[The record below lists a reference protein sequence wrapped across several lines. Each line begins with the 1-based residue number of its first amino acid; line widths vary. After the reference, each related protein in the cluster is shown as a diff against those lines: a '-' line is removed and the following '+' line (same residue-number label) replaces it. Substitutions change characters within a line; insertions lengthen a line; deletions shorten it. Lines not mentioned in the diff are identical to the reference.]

1 MYYQRESWICQREGV
16 FMIVLPVVLSLA
28 AFGTT
33 LCGGLLAVKLRDRL
47 GVLTAF
53 VAGVLIAVPLFDL
66 LPEAIDIAQTVGMP
80 VTIVMYVSAGGFIF
94 LYILER
100 YVSVHRVCEDGV
112 CRNLRHP
119 KGGWIGAVELSAHSY
134 IDGFAIGLG
143 FHFDARVCLLIAIAV
158 LAHDFSDGLNTV
170 TVMLKSGNS
179 LRSSLRMLLL
189 DALAPVMG
197 AVSAL
202 FIKVP
207 AGYLALILSF
217 FAGSFLYLGA
227 GDLLPEAHENNPPLP
242 AVAASVSGFAV
253 IFIVVRVLSG

>member
-1 MYYQRESWICQREGV
+1 
-16 FMIVLPVVLSLA
+16 MIVLPVVLSLA

-47 GVLTAF
+47 GILTAF

-66 LPEAIDIAQTVGMP
+66 LPEAIGIAETAGMP
-80 VTIVMYVSAGGFIF
+80 VNRILYVTAIGFLF

-100 YVSVHRVCEDGV
+100 YISVHRVCEGGV

-143 FHFDARVCLLIAIAV
+143 FRFDARVGLLIAIAV

-189 DALAPVMG
+189 DASAPVLG

-202 FIKVP
+202 FIEVP
-207 AGYLALILSF
+207 EVYLALILSF
-217 FAGSFLYLGA
+217 FAGGFLYLGA
-227 GDLLPEAHENNPPLP
+227 GDLLPEAHESNPPLP
-242 AVAASVSGFAV
+242 SVAASVAGFAV

>member
-1 MYYQRESWICQREGV
+1 
-16 FMIVLPVVLSLA
+16 MIVLPVVLSLA

-33 LCGGLLAVKLRDRL
+33 MCGGLLAMKLRDRL
-47 GVLTAF
+47 GILTAF

-66 LPEAIDIAQTVGMP
+66 LPEAIGIAETIGMP
-80 VTIVMYVSAGGFIF
+80 VTVVLYVSAGGFIF

-100 YVSVHRVCEDGV
+100 YVSVHRVCEGGV

-119 KGGWIGAVELSAHSY
+119 KGGWIGAIELSAHSY
-134 IDGFAIGLG
+134 IDGFAIGMG
-143 FHFDARVCLLIAIAV
+143 FRFDARVGLLIAIAV

-170 TVMLKSGNS
+170 AVMLKSGNS

-189 DALAPVMG
+189 DASAPVLG

-207 AGYLALILSF
+207 EGYLALILSF
-217 FAGSFLYLGA
+217 FAGGFLYLGA

-242 AVAASVSGFAV
+242 SVAASVAGFAV

>member
-1 MYYQRESWICQREGV
+1 
-16 FMIVLPVVLSLA
+16 MIVLPVVLSVA

-33 LCGGLLAVKLRDRL
+33 LCGGLLAMKLRDRL
-47 GVLTAF
+47 GILTAF

-66 LPEAIDIAQTVGMP
+66 LPEAIDIAESVGMP
-80 VTIVMYVSAGGFIF
+80 VNRILYVTGIGFLF

-100 YVSVHRVCEDGV
+100 YVSVHRVCEGGV

-143 FHFDARVCLLIAIAV
+143 FRFDARVGLLIAIAV

-170 TVMLKSGNS
+170 TVMLKAGNS

-189 DALAPVMG
+189 DAFAPVLG

-202 FIKVP
+202 FVKVP
-207 AGYLALILSF
+207 AGYLALMLSF
-217 FAGSFLYLGA
+217 FAGGFLYLGA

-242 AVAASVSGFAV
+242 SVAASVAGFTV
-253 IFIVVRVLSG
+253 IFVVVRVLSG